1 MFSLMGNRRGRK
13 VIRWGYVI
21 LASIFTSIAAGLVG
35 TGLYAAFTGSWN
47 PLVLLFG
54 PVVGVT
60 ATLLTLLVAWRTPLQ
75 RLPMLR

>member
-1 MFSLMGNRRGRK
+1 
-13 VIRWGYVI
+13 
-21 LASIFTSIAAGLVG
+21 
-35 TGLYAAFTGSWN
+35 
-47 PLVLLFG
+47 LVLLFG